1 MTPHQIESAEIAVNE
16 LLSGGYLI
24 ETRSEAG
31 DWYNYR
37 VSSGRIISEYVIKR
51 LSELKVI
58 EPSGDGLFGDS
69 RSYQLVTTPRK
80 FDDYCRDL
88 WGDGWAV
95 LRKNSK
101 AVKAIAGRAVRKS
114 DFDEA
119 ELLFGIAKK
128 VWVQ

>member
-1 MTPHQIESAEIAVNE
+1 MTPHQMESAEIAVNE

-37 VSSGRIISEYVIKR
+37 VSSGRIISEHVIKK
-51 LSELKVI
+51 LTELRVI

-69 RSYQLVTTPRK
+69 QSYRLVAAPRK
-80 FDDYCRDL
+80 FDDYCCDL

-95 LRKNSK
+95 LRANSK
-101 AVKAIAGRAVRKS
+101 KAKAIAGQAVRKS

-119 ELLFGIAKK
+119 KRLFDIAGKA
-128 VWVQ
+128 WAQ